1 MKKII
6 KEIIVVEGRDDI
18 TAVKAAVDAEI
29 IQVNGF
35 AVRKKNNIEKIK
47 VAEKNKGIII
57 LTDPDYAGN
66 EIRKY
71 IHKFFPNAKDA
82 YITRKEGTKDDDI
95 GVENA
100 SPEAIIK
107 ALENAQC
114 TVETSLQSNFTMSDL
129 IDLGLVG
136 QNDSKEKRETVAN
149 ILGIGYSNGKQFLS
163 KLNRYG
169 ISKEDFYN
177 AVKNLNK

>member
-1 MKKII
+1 MKKMI

-18 TAVKAAVDAEI
+18 AAVKSAVDAEV

-35 AVRKKNNIEKIK
+35 AVRKKENIERIR
-47 VAEKNKGIII
+47 VAQKNRGVII

-71 IHKFFPNAKDA
+71 IHKFFPDAKDA
-82 YITRKEGTKDDDI
+82 YIRRSEGTKDGDI

-100 SPEAIIK
+100 SPESIIK
-107 ALENAQC
+107 ALEKAKC
-114 TVETSLQSNFTMSDL
+114 TVEKELQSSFTMTYL
-129 IDLGLVG
+129 MECGLVG
-136 QNDSKEKRETVAN
+136 GIEASERREKVGGK
-149 ILGIGYSNGKQFLS
+149 LGIGYSNGKQFLS

-169 ISKEDFYN
+169 ITKEEFEK
-177 AVKNLNK
+177 ALNSIK

>member
-1 MKKII
+1 MKKTI

-71 IHKFFPNAKDA
+71 IHSFFPNAKDA
-82 YITRKEGTKDDDI
+82 YITRNEGTKDGDI

-100 SPEAIIK
+100 TPKAILR
-107 ALENAQC
+107 ALENARC
-114 TVETSLQSNFTMSDL
+114 TIEDNVTKLYAMENL

-136 QNDSKEKRETVAN
+136 TKDSQLKREKLGEA
-149 ILGIGYSNGKQFLS
+149 LGIGYSNGKQLLS

-169 ISKEDFYN
+169 VSKEEFEE
-177 AVKNLNK
+177 ALKKI